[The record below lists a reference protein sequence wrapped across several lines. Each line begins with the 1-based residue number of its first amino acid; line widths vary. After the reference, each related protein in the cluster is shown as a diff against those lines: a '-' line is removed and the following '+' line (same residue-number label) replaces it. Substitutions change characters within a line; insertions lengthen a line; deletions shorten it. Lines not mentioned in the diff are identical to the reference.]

1 MMGYSPKSLEAI
13 TNNRQPLLEALAALH
28 VAEVVI
34 RYDGG
39 GDSGDVSEVSVLP
52 ESLDVAE
59 QLATVQ
65 VNYYYLLGEYREGQ
79 YHYQLE
85 SHLVSLDDALRDF
98 ALTWVDAH
106 HGGWENNEGGAGVV
120 TIKVA
125 EPNFLLEHV
134 EYYTESVS
142 YDYSL

>member
-1 MMGYSPKSLEAI
+1 MFAYSPISLEAI
-13 TNNRQPLLEALAALH
+13 HTNRDCLLAALAKLN
-28 VAEVVI
+28 VTDVI
-34 RYDGG
+34 VHYDGG

-52 ESLDVAE
+52 ESLNVAE

-142 YDYSL
+142 YDHAL

>member
-1 MMGYSPKSLEAI
+1 
-13 TNNRQPLLEALAALH
+13 LAALH

-59 QLATVQ
+59 QLTTVQ

-106 HGGWENNEGGAGVV
+106 HGGWENNEGGAGWSR
-120 TIKVA
+120 
-125 EPNFLLEHV
+125 LR
-134 EYYTESVS
+134 
-142 YDYSL
+142 